1 MDEGGAMSA
10 ITSEV
15 MEMQARLEADLVAV
29 ESARTEAARAA
40 RAERQRALDT
50 WRGPRMREAERIAEA
65 VAGWERL
72 VGDVGRARA
81 RLWLTRAVRARQ
93 KGQGH
98 VLGGEAMWRQRHL
111 EWVQL
116 SEVVKSV
123 QDAVR
128 ALQGLEVIPGPV
140 EAAAIDRRI
149 AAGGSWAGVIGAKW
163 AELVAAD
170 GAAVQEWEVF
180 TATAPGAQVVAEE
193 AADG

>member
-1 MDEGGAMSA
+1 
-10 ITSEV
+10 
-15 MEMQARLEADLVAV
+15 
-29 ESARTEAARAA
+29 
-40 RAERQRALDT
+40 
-50 WRGPRMREAERIAEA
+50 
-65 VAGWERL
+65 
-72 VGDVGRARA
+72 
-81 RLWLTRAVRARQ
+81 
-93 KGQGH
+93 
-98 VLGGEAMWRQRHL
+98 
-111 EWVQL
+111 
-116 SEVVKSV
+116 VKSV